1 MARSYTKECFKA
13 LDQFKADHYNREADG
28 VSQQFN
34 GELDQNNMPIASVG
48 PTHMVEPVRTVNAHG
63 VNTISSYMPTQ
74 SYHVATWTV
83 ANDENTVAAAM
94 PTPAGVVYDVNWDT
108 DPWSPFWNQFD
119 YTVVT
124 QGSRLR
130 FNAKEGML
138 LGGVT
143 ISIEQRTG
151 SVRHVAGGG
160 PSFQSFDEGRLL
172 SAEIGIFCNGVLIGR
187 SGQIYPGA
195 FTLDIPFSTP
205 IGNEFCEIV
214 VKWQRDQ
221 NFTSYNETEGT
232 WNTVDNDDFYK
243 FVVAG
248 ISTWCRNQYR

>member
-13 LDQFKADHYNREADG
+13 KDQFKADHYNREADG

-34 GELDQNNMPIASVG
+34 GQLDQNNMPIASV
-48 PTHMVEPVRTVNAHG
+48 VAANLVDPVRTVNAFG
-63 VNTISSYMPTQ
+63 VNTVSTYMPTQ

-83 ANDENTVAAAM
+83 ANDENTVAEAM
-94 PTPAGVVYDVNWDT
+94 PTPAGVVYSTNYKT
-108 DPWSPFWNQFD
+108 DDWNPYWNSFD

-124 QGSRLR
+124 EGARIR

-143 ISIEQRTG
+143 VGIETREGVIT
-151 SVRHVAGGG
+151 HVGGGG
-160 PSFQSFDEGRLL
+160 PNFTVNVGFEATCEL
-172 SAEIGIFCNGVLIGR
+172 AIFCNGVMVGR
-187 SGQIYPGA
+187 TGKIQPGA
-195 FTLDIPFSTP
+195 YILDIPFSTP

-214 VKWQRDQ
+214 VKWQRDHRE
-221 NFTSYNETEGT
+221 NVPGTAEGT
-232 WNTVDNDDFYK
+232 YNQVDVDHHEK
-243 FVVAG
+243 FVVTG

>member
-63 VNTISSYMPTQ
+63 VNTTSSYMPTQ
-74 SYHVATWTV
+74 SYHVATWNV
-83 ANDENTVAAAM
+83 ANDENTVATEM
-94 PTPAGVVYDVNWDT
+94 PTPAGVVYAENYDL

-119 YTVVT
+119 YSVVT
-124 QGSRLR
+124 QGARLR

-143 ISIEQRTG
+143 ISIEQREGT
-151 SVRHVAGGG
+151 VRHIGEGQG
-160 PSFQSFDEGRLL
+160 FTLNGFGRLL
-172 SAEIGIFCNGVLIGR
+172 TAEIGIFCNGVLIGR
-187 SGQIYPGA
+187 SGQIHAGA
-195 FTLDIPFSTP
+195 YTLDIPFSTP

-221 NFTSYNETEGT
+221 TFTAIGEAQGT

-248 ISTWCRNQYR
+248 ISTWCRNQFR